1 VARDPRLRMA
11 VLGPL
16 ELWRDG
22 QSVMPGGARTRA
34 VLGLLA
40 ARAGH
45 PVRSETIIDLLWP
58 ENPPPNAPDLVRS
71 YIDALRS
78 ALGDDDP
85 SSRLLADEPP
95 ADEAKTDEAATDE
108 VPGDGE
114 HGYRLRLAGRELDLL
129 EFTELAARARDAVSS
144 GDPALAC
151 RWYERAAG
159 LWRGEP
165 LADVDLLR
173 GHPAVAGLTRRRV
186 AMLLGYAEAA
196 AACGQ
201 HDRVI
206 PHLRRLAEQD
216 RLDERV
222 HARLMIAL
230 AGAGQPSAALQ
241 VFELLRERLDT
252 ELGVSPGAELAD
264 AHAAVLR
271 AQASQGP
278 ATGPTP
284 LASWPVGPAAPA
296 SSPIADTAAAVDSL
310 TPPPPPVPPPGPLP
324 RPRQLPPP
332 APHFTGRAEQLK
344 ELSELLDQTTGPGAT
359 AAVSVIAGTAGVGKT
374 SLAVYWAHQVAGR
387 FPDGQLYVNLRGF
400 DPSGSP
406 VAPADA
412 IRSCLDALGIPA
424 ERMPPALDARAG
436 LLRSLLAGK
445 RMLILLDNARD
456 AAQVRPLLP
465 GTAGCLTII
474 TSRHQPTGLAATH
487 GAHVLSLDV
496 LSGAEAAQFL
506 ARRLGS
512 QRVAAEP
519 QAATELTRL
528 CARLPLALAII
539 AARAAVRPD
548 LPLAALVAELT
559 DSQGMLDALNGG
571 DTDTSIRAVFSWS
584 YRQLDDQA
592 ALMFRLLGTH
602 PGPDVSVPAAASL
615 AGRPTAQVR
624 PLLTALTTAHLIGE
638 TAPGRFG
645 FHDLLRAYA
654 AEQAQEHCP
663 PAKFTEARLRALDHY
678 LQTGF
683 AGALLLAPHRAQITL
698 PPPQPGVTAEPLAGN
713 RQALAWFEAEH
724 QVILAAMNTAA
735 GSGHDSYAWQ
745 LAWTVV
751 DFLDWR
757 GHWHDLEAT
766 QQTALAACQR
776 LGDVWGQAHARRF
789 LARAT
794 GQLGRYDESPA
805 HLDAAL
811 QKYGEIGDT
820 LGQARCHIDMADAAE
835 RQGRYPEAIG
845 HAQQALDQYRAA
857 GNQAGQASAL
867 NAVGWCHAMAGD
879 HALAL
884 SYCQQAIVL
893 QREMG
898 DVQSEA
904 GTWDSIGFAHHHLG
918 QYAEAIACYR
928 RALALND
935 QVGHRHSEAE
945 ILTHLADT
953 QHASGEQAAAQD
965 TWRQALTI
973 LDDLRHV
980 DADRIR
986 ARLAEGQ

>member
-1 VARDPRLRMA
+1 
-11 VLGPL
+11 
-16 ELWRDG
+16 
-22 QSVMPGGARTRA
+22 

-40 ARAGH
+40 VRAGY
-45 PVRSETIIDLLWP
+45 PVPPEAIIDLLWP
-58 ENPPPNAPDLVRS
+58 QHPPRSAAGMVRS
-71 YIDALRS
+71 YIGAVRS
-78 ALGDDDP
+78 ALGEDGAP
-85 SSRLLADEPP
+85 SRLLAG
-95 ADEAKTDEAATDE
+95 EALS
-108 VPGDGE
+108 GGE
-114 HGYRLRLAGRELDLL
+114 HGYRLGLAGQQLDLL
-129 EFTELAARARDAVSS
+129 EFTELAARARGAAAA
-144 GDPALAC
+144 GDPAVAC

-173 GHPAVAGLTRRRV
+173 GHPAVTGLARRRA

-196 AACGQ
+196 AAAGQ
-201 HDRVI
+201 HQRVI
-206 PHLRRLAEQD
+206 PHLRELAGRD

-222 HARLMIAL
+222 HARLMLAL
-230 AGAGQPSAALQ
+230 AGTGQRAAALR

-271 AQASQGP
+271 SQAGRGP
-278 ATGPTP
+278 GSAPAP
-284 LASWPVGPAAPA
+284 LASWPVGPAAPV
-296 SSPIADTAAAVDSL
+296 SSPIADTAAAADSL
-310 TPPPPPVPPPGPLP
+310 PPPPRPLPPPQSLP

-332 APHFTGRAEQLK
+332 APHFVGRAEQLK
-344 ELSELLDQTTGPGAT
+344 ELSELVDQTTGAGAS

-374 SLAVYWAHQVAGR
+374 SLAVYWAHQVADS

-406 VAPADA
+406 VDAADA
-412 IRSCLDALGIPA
+412 VRSCLDALGIPA

-465 GTAGCLTII
+465 GTPGCLAVI
-474 TSRHQPTGLAATH
+474 TSRHVPTGLAATH
-487 GAHVLSLDV
+487 GAQVLSLDV
-496 LSGAEAAQFL
+496 LSSTEAAEFL
-506 ARRLGS
+506 ARRLGPE
-512 QRVAAEP
+512 RVAGERA
-519 QAATELTRL
+519 AATQLIRL
-528 CARLPLALAII
+528 CAGLPLALAII
-539 AARAAVRPD
+539 AARAAVRRD
-548 LPLAALVAELT
+548 LPLAALVAELQ
-559 DSQGMLDALNGG
+559 DSRGVLDALNGG
-571 DTDTSIRAVFSWS
+571 DSDTSIRAVFSWS
-584 YRQLDDQA
+584 YRQLDELA

-615 AGRPTAQVR
+615 AGLPAAQVL
-624 PLLTALTTAHLIGE
+624 PLLTALTTAHLIAE

-654 AEQAQEHCP
+654 AEQASAHCP
-663 PAKFTEARLRALDHY
+663 PAKFAAARLRALDHY

-698 PPPQPGVTAEPLAGN
+698 APSRPGVRAEPLAGN
-713 RQALAWFEAEH
+713 RQALAWFETEH
-724 QVILAAMNTAA
+724 QVILAAMNMAA
-735 GSGHDSYAWQ
+735 GSGCDVQAWQ

-757 GHWHDLEAT
+757 GYWHDLEVT
-766 QQTALAACQR
+766 QQIALAACQR

-794 GQLGRYDESPA
+794 SQLGRYEESPA

-811 QKYGEIGDT
+811 QKYGEIGDV

-835 RQGRYPEAIG
+835 RQGRYAQAIG

-857 GNQAGQASAL
+857 GHQAGQASAL

-879 HALAL
+879 HTLAL

-893 QREMG
+893 QREVG
-898 DVQSEA
+898 DVQSQA

-928 RALALND
+928 RALALNAE
-935 QVGHRHSEAE
+935 VGHRHGQAE
-945 ILTHLADT
+945 MLTHLAET
-953 QHASGEQAAAQD
+953 QHASGETAVARR
-965 TWRQALTI
+965 TWRQALAI
-973 LDDLRHV
+973 LDDLHHA

-986 ARLAEGQ
+986 ARLEEGQ